1 MLTGKPRSPE
11 VRLNSWLHVP
21 LHLAP
26 KPCFATDQSL
36 NIVHTHSVQVPLQ
49 LQVTGTGR
57 TTMVDASPTMTAARL
72 ARVIEAQTGVP
83 QGSFA
88 LYYGS
93 RPMCGTLEE
102 SGVASGST
110 IELKFRGRGGGP
122 EPQAANSLEV
132 EIETNEVEIE
142 INACQTDDDASPPT
156 KPVGAEAKRIPY
168 EHAMWILWG
177 TMITLWIVDR
187 FTTNLWPRQ
196 GFTVGRGT
204 AGTDFSDGLKPGGWS
219 VKFYDICARTSG
231 RFATLALNLLYMT
244 TSHSTF
250 YRLKE
255 SPLVAKYIDM
265 RDCIEANHRLH
276 FYAGSLICVLT
287 LVHVWSILV
296 PTFEGYSVTV
306 NPGAFEWP
314 LSERTPKGFKDINPL
329 TKLVPTHPKPTLNLP

>member
-1 MLTGKPRSPE
+1 
-11 VRLNSWLHVP
+11 
-21 LHLAP
+21 
-26 KPCFATDQSL
+26 
-36 NIVHTHSVQVPLQ
+36 
-49 LQVTGTGR
+49 
-57 TTMVDASPTMTAARL
+57 
-72 ARVIEAQTGVP
+72 
-83 QGSFA
+83 
-88 LYYGS
+88 
-93 RPMCGTLEE
+93 
-102 SGVASGST
+102 
-110 IELKFRGRGGGP
+110 
-122 EPQAANSLEV
+122 
-132 EIETNEVEIE
+132 
-142 INACQTDDDASPPT
+142 
-156 KPVGAEAKRIPY
+156 
-168 EHAMWILWG
+168 MWILWG
-177 TMITLWIVDR
+177 TMITLWIADR

-250 YRLKE
+250 YYLAE
-255 SPLVAKYIDM
+255 SPLVVKYIDM

-276 FYAGSLICVLT
+276 FYAGSLICILT

-296 PTFEGYSVTV
+296 PTLEGYSVEV